1 MRVLVVGLNH
11 RTAPVKAREQL
22 AFSREGVSTALL
34 LFKSQFP
41 DCEAAILSTCNR
53 VEIIA
58 SGDPSK
64 ISLKRLLAFLSQA
77 RRVPVESFEPY
88 LYQHQGRAALR
99 HLFRVIGGLDS
110 MVLGEYQIVNQLK
123 QAYQLAHER
132 NTAGPILHRL
142 FHHAFGVSK
151 RLRTETAIA
160 DGKLSVPSVAVDIIR
175 KHLPDYRDKRILIV
189 GAGEMA
195 QLAVQYLTKAEA
207 TNFAIVTRTHA
218 NGQALADV
226 CKGEAFPFTDLDAQ
240 LARADV
246 VITATAC
253 PMPFLNVTRIQSAQ
267 VARGAR
273 PLLLI
278 DLAVPRNIEPAAAQL
293 ESVSLFDVDAL
304 GGLAERNHADRAA
317 QVKLCEQIIDEEV
330 RAFQKW
336 VAESRVGPLIE
347 RMYRDVREVAEIEVR
362 AFLRQC
368 RDLRPEQQ
376 QQVNAL
382 VDRLVNKLM
391 HPCVTTVRQQ
401 SASGFDSETFDGNT
415 GASGP
420 SCTAAGTAEK
430 SSPTVPAGLSA
441 EPVPV

>member
-1 MRVLVVGLNH
+1 MLVRVLVVGLNH

-64 ISLKRLLAFLSQA
+64 ISLKQILGFLSQA
-77 RRVPVESFEPY
+77 RRIPVENFEPY
-88 LYQHQGRAALR
+88 LYQLHGREALR
-99 HLFRVIGGLDS
+99 HVFRVIGGLDS

-151 RLRTETAIA
+151 RIRTETGIA

-175 KHLPDYRDKRILIV
+175 KHAPDFRDKRILIV

-195 QLAVQYLTKAEA
+195 QLAVQYLAKSAA
-207 TNFAIVTRTHA
+207 RNFSIVTRTHA

-226 CKGEAFPFTDLDAQ
+226 CKGEAHPFTALDPQ
-240 LARADV
+240 LALADI

-253 PMPFLNVTRIQSAQ
+253 PLPFLNATRVQKAQ
-267 VARGAR
+267 TARAGK

-278 DLAVPRNIEPAAAQL
+278 DLAVPRNIEQAAGDLAN
-293 ESVSLFDVDAL
+293 VSLFDVDAL
-304 GGLAERNHADRAA
+304 GGLAESNYIDRAA
-317 QVKLCEQIIDEEV
+317 QVEQCEQIVTEEV
-330 RAFQKW
+330 KAFQKW
-336 VAESRVGPLIE
+336 IAESRVGPLIQ
-347 RMYRDVREVAEIEVR
+347 RMYRDVREVAGIELR
-362 AFLRQC
+362 TFLNQC
-368 RDLRPEQQ
+368 KDLSPKQQ

-382 VDRLVNKLM
+382 VDRLINKLM

-401 SASGFDSETFDGNT
+401 SASGFDTEVFDGDPGACT
-415 GASGP
+415 GASTGAKTP
-420 SCTAAGTAEK
+420 SILADDVSANAAL
-430 SSPTVPAGLSA
+430 V
-441 EPVPV
+441 

>member
-11 RTAPVKAREQL
+11 RTAPVKAREQI
-22 AFSREGVSTALL
+22 AFSREGVSTALM

-58 SGDPSK
+58 SGQPKD
-64 ISLKRLLAFLSQA
+64 ISLKQLLNFLSQA
-77 RRVPVESFEPY
+77 RRVPVENFEPY
-88 LYQHQGRAALR
+88 LYQFQGREALR
-99 HLFRVIGGLDS
+99 HVFRVIGGLDS

-151 RLRTETAIA
+151 RVRTETGIA

-175 KHLPDYRDKRILIV
+175 KEVPDFRNKRILIV

-195 QLAVQYLTKAEA
+195 QLAVQYLTKADA
-207 TNFAIVTRTHA
+207 TNFSIVTRTHA

-226 CKGEAFPFTDLDAQ
+226 CKGEAHPFTSLDSQ
-240 LARADV
+240 LALADI

-253 PMPFLNVTRIQSAQ
+253 PIPFLNVNRVQQAQ
-267 VARGAR
+267 IARGGK

-278 DLAVPRNIEPAAAQL
+278 DLAVPRNIEPGAAD
-293 ESVSLFDVDAL
+293 SFNVSLFDVDAL
-304 GGLAERNHADRAA
+304 GGLAENNYNDREA
-317 QVKLCEQIIDEEV
+317 QVEQCEQIVTEEV
-330 RAFQKW
+330 LAFQKW
-336 VAESRVGPLIE
+336 IAESRVGPLIE
-347 RMYRDVREVAEIEVR
+347 RMYRDVREVAGVELR
-362 AFLRQC
+362 TFLNQC
-368 RDLRPEQQ
+368 KDLSPKQQ

-401 SASGFDSETFDGNT
+401 SASGFDSEVFDNNPDACT
-415 GASGP
+415 GCPNRNDRSE
-420 SCTAAGTAEK
+420 SEIYTEE
-430 SSPTVPAGLSA
+430 SA
-441 EPVPV
+441 PV

>member
-1 MRVLVVGLNH
+1 MRVIVVGLNH

-58 SGDPSK
+58 SGDPK
-64 ISLKRLLAFLSQA
+64 NISLSRIVAFISQA
-77 RRVPVESFEPY
+77 RRIPIENFEPY
-88 LYQHQGRAALR
+88 LYHHQGRAALR

-110 MVLGEYQIVNQLK
+110 MVIGEYQIVNQLK

-132 NTAGPILHRL
+132 NMAGPILHRL

-151 RLRTETAIA
+151 RMRTETGIA
-160 DGKLSVPSVAVDIIR
+160 DGKLSVPSVAVDILR
-175 KHLPDYRDKRILIV
+175 RQLPDYRTRRILIV

-207 TNFAIVTRTHA
+207 RHFAIVTRTHA

-226 CKGEAFPFTDLDAQ
+226 CKGEAFPFTDLDHQ
-240 LARADV
+240 LTRADV

-253 PMPFLNVTRIQSAQ
+253 PIPFLNPVRVQSAQ
-267 VARGAR
+267 IARGAK

-278 DLAVPRNIEPAAAQL
+278 DLAVPRNIDPAVANL
-293 ESVSLFDVDAL
+293 PGISLFDVDAL
-304 GGLAERNHADRAA
+304 GGLAQRNHDGRAA
-317 QVKLCEQIIDEEV
+317 QVTLCEQIVDEEV
-330 RAFQKW
+330 NAFQKW
-336 VAESRVGPLIE
+336 VAESRVGPLIQ
-347 RMYRDVREVAEIEVR
+347 RMYRDVREVAAIELR

-368 RDLRPEQQ
+368 PDLNADQQ
-376 QQVNAL
+376 HQVNAL

-391 HPCVTTVRQQ
+391 HPCITTVRQQ
-401 SASGFDSETFDGNT
+401 SASGFDTEVFDNNPSACT
-415 GASGP
+415 GAKIP
-420 SCTAAGTAEK
+420 SIVAAD
-430 SSPTVPAGLSA
+430 LSA
-441 EPVPV
+441 DAAPV

>member
-1 MRVLVVGLNH
+1 VRVLVVGLNH

-22 AFSREGVSTALL
+22 AFSREGVSTALM

-64 ISLKRLLAFLSQA
+64 ISLKQLLAFLSQA
-77 RRVPVESFEPY
+77 RRVAVESFEPY
-88 LYQHQGRAALR
+88 LYQYQGRAALR
-99 HLFRVIGGLDS
+99 HVFRVIGGLDS

-151 RLRTETAIA
+151 RMRTETGIA

-175 KHLPDYRDKRILIV
+175 KHLPDYRSKRILIV

-226 CKGEAFPFTDLDAQ
+226 CKGEAHPFTALDEQ

-253 PMPFLNVTRIQSAQ
+253 PIPFLNTPRIQAAQ
-267 VARGAR
+267 IARGAK

-278 DLAVPRNIEPAAAQL
+278 DLAVPRNIDPAAANIPG
-293 ESVSLFDVDAL
+293 VSLSDVDAL
-304 GGLAERNHADRAA
+304 GFISQTNHADREA
-317 QVKLCEQIIDEEV
+317 QVELCDQIVDEEV
-330 RAFQKW
+330 KAFQKW

-347 RMYRDVREVAEIEVR
+347 RMYRDVREVADIEVR

-368 RDLRPEQQ
+368 RDLKPEQQ

-401 SASGFDSETFDGNT
+401 SASGFDSEVFDADPGACT
-415 GASGP
+415 GA
-420 SCTAAGTAEK
+420 CTAPAK
-430 SSPTVPAGLSA
+430 NSSIPADDVSA
-441 EPVPV
+441 DAALV